1 MQQDPKGYYKILNV
15 SPSASDDEIKT
26 AYRNLAKRL
35 HPDLNPGVDT
45 TAIFQKVN
53 EAYSVL
59 SDPIQRAKY
68 SKRVDSNQSQPNN
81 SGHQK
86 EYTHQ
91 KESVLEPYRC
101 SACNCVSH
109 KLRHIKYN
117 QVISFIFASNTTTIW
132 GVFCEPCAA
141 ARIRKASL
149 ITGAFGW
156 MSVPGLFH
164 TAFALGRNL
173 TGGRQENSINME
185 ICARQALYY
194 HQLGDKEKAISA
206 AFDSIEFANS
216 IFWSSE
222 AKQRAEDLKPL
233 LDSII
238 KSNASR
244 EDNRSYANSYSK
256 SEPSEPKDNQ
266 NRTYQNS
273 EPDNKQDSNS
283 SEPVITGGHFALA
296 VSFIILMVSYFIY
309 SAETKITKQNGLNN
323 ANQSSFEPMFKNQ
336 RVVSNSIENQEIDCR
351 HIFSPNGICIKCR
364 VKEESMQKTRSSTVN
379 DAIVGDSNRK
389 EPENHNV
396 IKNDISRFKMR
407 ITNAPIL
414 IKDNL
419 VTNSMD
425 VKTNAVKIV
434 SDSNRGFNFNKT
446 EHRGP
451 TLRKLKQN
459 EK

>member
-1 MQQDPKGYYKILNV
+1 MEWWG
-15 SPSASDDEIKT
+15 
-26 AYRNLAKRL
+26 
-35 HPDLNPGVDT
+35 
-45 TAIFQKVN
+45 F
-53 EAYSVL
+53 
-59 SDPIQRAKY
+59 
-68 SKRVDSNQSQPNN
+68 
-81 SGHQK
+81 
-86 EYTHQ
+86 EYTTSSTLTALQ
-91 KESVLEPYRC
+91 T
-101 SACNCVSH
+101 
-109 KLRHIKYN
+109 KLN
-117 QVISFIFASNTTTIW
+117 
-132 GVFCEPCAA
+132 
-141 ARIRKASL
+141 
-149 ITGAFGW
+149 
-156 MSVPGLFH
+156 
-164 TAFALGRNL
+164 
-173 TGGRQENSINME
+173 
-185 ICARQALYY
+185 
-194 HQLGDKEKAISA
+194 
-206 AFDSIEFANS
+206 
-216 IFWSSE
+216 
-222 AKQRAEDLKPL
+222 
-233 LDSII
+233 
-238 KSNASR
+238 
-244 EDNRSYANSYSK
+244 
-256 SEPSEPKDNQ
+256 
-266 NRTYQNS
+266 
-273 EPDNKQDSNS
+273 
-283 SEPVITGGHFALA
+283 
-296 VSFIILMVSYFIY
+296 
-309 SAETKITKQNGLNN
+309 KQNGLNN

>member
-1 MQQDPKGYYKILNV
+1 MQEDPKGYYKILNV
-15 SPSASDDEIKT
+15 SPSASDDEIKN

-68 SKRVDSNQSQPNN
+68 SKRVDRNQSQPNN

-238 KSNASR
+238 KSNATR
-244 EDNRSYANSYSK
+244 EDNRSYANSYSN
-256 SEPSEPKDNQ
+256 SEPSESKDNQ

-283 SEPVITGGHFALA
+283 NEPVITGGRFLTA
-296 VSFIILMVSYFIY
+296 VLFIILSIAYFVFND
-309 SAETKITKQNGLNN
+309 ETKLNKQNGLNN